1 MLKYFHRLQN
11 IKSGLL
17 YDAYICNQNLYACNI
32 QTWYSS
38 IMYILDKLG
47 IHVLNSKLGTLCNFA
62 KDKLCDSFMISR
74 NKNKQDILNGNNSKI
89 DTYFSLK
96 NCFDREKYTEIN
108 DFKIHYS
115 LC

>member
-1 MLKYFHRLQN
+1 
-11 IKSGLL
+11 
-17 YDAYICNQNLYACNI
+17 
-32 QTWYSS
+32 
-38 IMYILDKLG
+38 
-47 IHVLNSKLGTLCNFA
+47 
-62 KDKLCDSFMISR
+62 MIFR

-115 LC
+115 LCKLRISPHPLRIEKARHHQNRLDRSER